1 MGAHESAAMV
11 KARKLVLEG
20 GLTPYAAAL
29 RTGIT
34 KSAIYQASWYK
45 EWKAEN
51 ENATKLPCSSAQ

>member
-1 MGAHESAAMV
+1 MGAHESAAMA

-34 KSAIYQASWYK
+34 KSAIYQANWYK
-45 EWKAEN
+45 EWKAKN
-51 ENATKLPCSSAQ
+51 ENATQLSCSSAQ